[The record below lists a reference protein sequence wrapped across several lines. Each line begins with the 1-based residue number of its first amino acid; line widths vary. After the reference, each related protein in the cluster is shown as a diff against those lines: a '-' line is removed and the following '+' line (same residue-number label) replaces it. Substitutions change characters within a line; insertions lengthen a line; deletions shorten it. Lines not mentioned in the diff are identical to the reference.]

1 MVLHKHFL
9 KILLKMSPYFIGGI
23 ILLLL
28 VDYMQLEIPIRIG
41 EIVNIFKNA
50 HENNLSTNDIAGN
63 YISFRDTIIF
73 NNANNKTMIPI
84 ILRLL
89 LVVAI
94 ICIGRIIWRFYI
106 FGGSRAVERDIR
118 NKMFTHATNLSQ
130 DYYSQNK
137 VGAIMSLFTADLD
150 ALRNTYG
157 PGTMQLIDG
166 SFLLLMVFYRMFRM
180 NLRLTLFSFIPLS
193 AVLILMVVYKASLKY
208 YFGIKQKSLENMSN
222 FVQESFSGISIIKA
236 HVKEMFELS
245 RFREKR
251 MDLFQKSVTYATT
264 LRRFLTLL
272 TLSSSLTFIIII
284 GYSSYIVSTGV
295 LTAGEVVT
303 YLTYFMSLTWPMN
316 ALGTYLSTLTQG
328 SASAKRIVAFLNQ
341 PIDVKD
347 NKEVVAN
354 NILDGTIRLNHLTF
368 SYPDDKDRII
378 LSDVTFEIKNGEQVG
393 ILGRTG
399 SGKTTLMELLL
410 RLYNVKE
417 DTLFIG
423 GKDVTKI
430 PIKEVR
436 NIIGYV
442 PQDNF
447 LFSTSIKNNIAFAS
461 PNTKINVI
469 EAAKL
474 SAVYNNI
481 INFPQGFD
489 TILGERGVTI
499 SGGQKQRISIARA
512 LAKKPKI
519 LILDDS
525 VSAVD
530 TETESEI
537 LDNFAKIKHHQ
548 TTIFIA
554 HRISTVKNLD
564 KIIIFN
570 NGQIEAIGNHTQLL
584 KESPYYQELVRKQ
597 ELESE
602 LNE

>member
-28 VDYMQLEIPIRIG
+28 VDYMQLDIPIRIG

-50 HENNLSTNDIAGN
+50 HENNLSTKDIAGN

-73 NNANNKTMIPI
+73 DNANNKTMIPI

-251 MDLFQKSVTYATT
+251 MDLFQKSVIYATT

-489 TILGERGVTI
+489 TVLGERGVTI

-602 LNE
+602 LNG

>member
-1 MVLHKHFL
+1 MVLHKHFF
-9 KILLKMSPYFIGGI
+9 KILLKLSPYFIGGI
-23 ILLLL
+23 LLLL
-28 VDYMQLEIPIRIG
+28 FVDYMQLEIPVRIG

-50 HENNLSTNDIAGN
+50 SKNNLTQNDIKGSL
-63 YISFRDTIIF
+63 ISFKDTILYQSSGTTI
-73 NNANNKTMIPI
+73 MPI
-84 ILRLL
+84 ILRLVF
-89 LVVAI
+89 VVAL
-94 ICIGRIIWRFYI
+94 ICVGRIIWRFFI
-106 FGGSRAVERDIR
+106 FGGSRAVEREIR
-118 NKMFTHATNLSQ
+118 NKMFSHATRLSQ
-130 DYYSQNK
+130 DYYSRNK

-157 PGTMQLIDG
+157 PGTMQLVDG
-166 SFLLLMVFYRMFRM
+166 SFLLIMILYRMFKI
-180 NLRLTLFSFIPLS
+180 NLKLTLISFLPLT
-193 AVLILMVVYKASLKY
+193 AVLLLLIIYKTSLKY

-222 FVQESFSGISIIKA
+222 FVQESYSGISIIKA
-236 HVKEMFELS
+236 HVKEMFELT
-245 RFREKR
+245 RFREKKL
-251 MDLFQKSVTYATT
+251 DLFKKSVVYATT

-272 TLSSSLTFIIII
+272 TLSAGLTFIIII
-284 GYSSYIVSTGV
+284 AYSSYIVTTGS
-295 LTAGEVVT
+295 LNAGEVVT
-303 YLTYFMSLTWPMN
+303 YLTYFMSLNWPMN

-328 SASAKRIVAFLNQ
+328 SASAKRIVSFLNEQ
-341 PIDVKD
+341 IDVKD
-347 NKEVVAN
+347 NKDIIYNNTLGGDIVVKN
-354 NILDGTIRLNHLTF
+354 LTF

-378 LSDVTFEIKNGEQVG
+378 LDNISFEVKNGEQVG

-410 RLYNVKE
+410 RLYNVAPN
-417 DTLFIG
+417 TLFIG
-423 GKDVTKI
+423 GYDVVKI
-430 PIKEVR
+430 PIKELR
-436 NIIGYV
+436 SIIGYV

-469 EAAKL
+469 EAAKM

-481 INFPQGFD
+481 INFPQGFE
-489 TILGERGVTI
+489 TVLGERGVTI

-512 LAKKPKI
+512 IAKNPKI

-537 LDNFAKIKHHQ
+537 LDNFAKIKKDH

-570 NGQIEAIGNHTQLL
+570 NGKIEAIGNHNELMKKST
-584 KESPYYQELVRKQ
+584 YYQELVKKQ

-602 LNE
+602 LNG